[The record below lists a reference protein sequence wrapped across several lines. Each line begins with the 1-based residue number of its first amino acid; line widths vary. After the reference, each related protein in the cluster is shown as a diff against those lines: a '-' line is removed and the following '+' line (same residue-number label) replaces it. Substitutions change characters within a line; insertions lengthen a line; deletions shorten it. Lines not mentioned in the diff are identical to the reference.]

1 MAIETL
7 LKGGKVLRLGDQGD
21 AVRAL
26 QVALAVVGYPLRGT
40 GYFGGATDTAVTD
53 FQKRQGLDP
62 DGVVGPGTA
71 GMLDSAVEAKSRGRE
86 ALPAESL
93 RPLWLQAGLKL
104 INVKETVGSADNPEI
119 LEWAKEEGGSI
130 AKDYKHDSIA
140 WCALL
145 ANHILTKVGLKGT
158 ETLWALDFAGKWP
171 AIKLA
176 GPAVGA
182 FAPMKRPG
190 GGHIICVVGRDQH
203 GNIMGL
209 GGNQGDQ
216 VSILPFPEKRLD
228 RGFWYPAGVTPPAA
242 VGMKSL
248 PLVRS
253 DGRLS
258 KDES

>member
-1 MAIETL
+1 MAIEAL
-7 LKGGKVLRLGDQGD
+7 LKGGKVLRLGDQGEV
-21 AVRAL
+21 VRTL

-86 ALPAESL
+86 VLPAESM

-104 INVKETVGSADNPEI
+104 INVTELPGGADNPEI
-119 LEWAKEEGGSI
+119 LAWAKEEGGGI

-140 WCALL
+140 WCALF

-158 ETLWALDFAGKWP
+158 ETLWALDFAGHWP
-171 AIKLA
+171 ATKLT

-182 FAPMKRPG
+182 FAPMQRPG
-190 GGHIICVVGRDQH
+190 GGHIICVVGRDQN

-209 GGNQGDQ
+209 GGNQKDQ
-216 VSILPFPEKRLD
+216 VSILPFPVKRLD
-228 RGFWYPAGVTPPAA
+228 HGFYWPAGVTPPAA
-242 VGMKSL
+242 VGMALL
-248 PLVRS
+248 PVVRS
-253 DGRLS
+253 SGRLS